1 MIEPFN
7 LAIAIPDSAL
17 SDEMTKRDK
26 SIKVSQFARACSIFR
41 VNQIYIYHDDTS
53 PPRSNDYHLL
63 KTLLCYL
70 DTPQYLRKQLFPHM
84 KELEFAGILHPLK
97 SPHHKQRQDAKDI
110 KIGDI
115 RVGVIVDIKGSLY
128 VNAGLEPLV
137 KFIGP
142 GVVGQKV
149 NIKFTSIYPILQ
161 ATEADEKDIKGIYWG
176 YKVNAVPS
184 LLPLLKRIND
194 SEIVITSRKG
204 ACLSSIEPKFVERI
218 KSTQR
223 LLVIFGSPQRGIPEM
238 LTRTGYHKD
247 KNGFMIN
254 MFPFQGT
261 ATVRLEEAMLGTLAI
276 VNHILNR

>member
-1 MIEPFN
+1 MIESFN

-26 SIKVSQFARACSIFR
+26 TIKVSQFARACSIFR

-115 RVGVIVDIKGSLY
+115 RVGVIVDIKGSLCKCWIRTPCQVHWPWCCRSKSKY
-128 VNAGLEPLV
+128 
-137 KFIGP
+137 
-142 GVVGQKV
+142 Q
-149 NIKFTSIYPILQ
+149 IY
-161 ATEADEKDIKGIYWG
+161 
-176 YKVNAVPS
+176 
-184 LLPLLKRIND
+184 IN
-194 SEIVITSRKG
+194 
-204 ACLSSIEPKFVERI
+204 LSNLASN
-218 KSTQR
+218 
-223 LLVIFGSPQRGIPEM
+223 RG
-238 LTRTGYHKD
+238 
-247 KNGFMIN
+247 
-254 MFPFQGT
+254 
-261 ATVRLEEAMLGTLAI
+261 
-276 VNHILNR
+276 